1 VLPRVELA
9 TVADEPELRRL
20 LRDNPMEGA
29 IRVSL
34 EREPDAF
41 LAASIEGHPHAS
53 VVARHPEDGH
63 VLGMGSRAVVDAFVN
78 GEPRR
83 VGYLSQLRVERS
95 SRGRRHLL
103 SRGYARLGALRA
115 PDEERFDFTTIIADN
130 APALRLLN
138 AGVPGLPSYRLLET
152 LVTLVIPTW
161 PAPRPARGV
170 ERADGARLAA
180 VADCLQ
186 RNGRRFQLARRWT
199 AEDLASADR
208 CRGLSPD
215 DVFVATMGG
224 RVTACAAL
232 WDQRAF
238 KQVVV
243 RGYGPTLSRVRPLY
257 NLAARL
263 LRAPCLP
270 DVGAALPHAH
280 LSHLAVDGDDPVVFE
295 ALLAAALREAGR
307 RGLAYVVAGF
317 SERHPLLAVA
327 RRLRRCREYCS
338 LLHIVHGGPPPELDG
353 RVAHLE
359 VATL

>member
-1 VLPRVELA
+1 VELA
-9 TVADEPELRRL
+9 SAADEPELRRL

-29 IRVSL
+29 ISVSL

-53 VVARHPEDGH
+53 VVARHPDDGH

-83 VGYLSQLRVERS
+83 VGYLSQLRVERAA
-95 SRGRRHLL
+95 RGRRHLL
-103 SRGYARLGALRA
+103 SRGYARLDELRA
-115 PDEERFDFTTIIADN
+115 PDEEGFDFTTIIADN
-130 APALRLLN
+130 APALRLLS

-161 PAPRPARGV
+161 PASRPARDV
-170 ERADGARLAA
+170 ERAGVARLAA

-199 AEDLASADR
+199 ADDLGSPER
-208 CRGLSPD
+208 CRGLRPD
-215 DVFVATMGG
+215 DVLVTTTGD
-224 RVTACAAL
+224 RVTGCAAL

-243 RGYGPTLSRVRPLY
+243 RGYGQALSRVRPLY

-263 LRAPCLP
+263 LRAPRLP
-270 DVGAALPHAH
+270 DVGVALPHAY
-280 LSHLAVDGDDPVVFE
+280 LSHLAIDDDDPAVFE

-307 RGLAYVVAGF
+307 RGLAYLAAGF
-317 SERHPLLAVA
+317 SQRHPLLAVA
-327 RRLRRCREYCS
+327 RRLRRCREYRS
-338 LLHIVHGGPPPELDG
+338 LLHVVHGGPPPELDG
-353 RVAHLE
+353 RVAHVE